1 MINKDL
7 ANRRARG
14 KVAAYCTRRVATAST
29 KKPNATSKR
38 ELNHGSACQVCMGA
52 LPLHVIANLLFV
64 VANGAAVEVGG
75 AEGDGAAGML
85 VLPVLAALAQTWNTI
100 TVYDVLPED
109 CRGSIGNNDGVCVCA
124 NPQQTS

>member
-1 MINKDL
+1 MGLL
-7 ANRRARG
+7 ARF
-14 KVAAYCTRRVATAST
+14 
-29 KKPNATSKR
+29 
-38 ELNHGSACQVCMGA
+38 CMGA
-52 LPLHVIANLLFV
+52 LPLHVIAILFV

-109 CRGSIGNNDGVCVCA
+109 CRGSIGNNDGACVCA
-124 NPQQTS
+124 NPQQAS